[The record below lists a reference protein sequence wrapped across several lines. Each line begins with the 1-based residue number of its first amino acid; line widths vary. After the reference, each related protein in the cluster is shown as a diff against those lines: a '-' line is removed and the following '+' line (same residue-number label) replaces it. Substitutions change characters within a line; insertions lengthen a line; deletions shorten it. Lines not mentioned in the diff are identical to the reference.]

1 MKIKLKQLLVAV
13 PALKTL
19 GDDRSLNIKLK
30 HTIAR
35 NIRLIQPELDQY
47 EKERIDLVQ
56 NKYGVI
62 ADDGNV
68 SVLPTRMK
76 EFLGELVDLQSAEVD
91 LDICKVGEDACANL
105 SANEISALD
114 WMLDGGE

>member
-1 MKIKLKQLLVAV
+1 MKLELKQLLIAV
-13 PALKTL
+13 GALKTL
-19 GDDRSLNIKLK
+19 GDDRSLNVKTK

-68 SVLPTRMK
+68 SVLPERMK

-105 SANEISALD
+105 SSNEISLLD
-114 WMLDGGE
+114 WMLESGE

>member
-1 MKIKLKQLLVAV
+1 MKLKLKQLLIAV

-19 GDDRSLNIKLK
+19 GDDKSLNIKLK

-47 EKERIDLVQ
+47 EKERIDLIQ
-56 NKYGVI
+56 NKYGMI
-62 ADDGNV
+62 ADDGSV

-76 EFLGELVDLQSAEVD
+76 EFLGELVNLQSAEVD
-91 LDICKVGEDACANL
+91 LDICKVGEDACINL
-105 SANEISALD
+105 SANEISLLD
-114 WMLDGGE
+114 WMLEET